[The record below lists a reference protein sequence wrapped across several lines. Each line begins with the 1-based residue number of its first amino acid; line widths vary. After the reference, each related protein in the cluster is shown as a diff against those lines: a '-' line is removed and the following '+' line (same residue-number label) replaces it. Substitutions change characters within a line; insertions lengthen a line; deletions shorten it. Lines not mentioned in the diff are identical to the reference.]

1 MKPGKICCSLA
12 TLILLICLSAL
23 GASERKMPL
32 QGIVPDEPTAVK
44 IAEAVFPPVFGV
56 DEVAKWEPY
65 HAQLDKNGVWTV
77 YGTLPRGWKG
87 GTPMLRMRK
96 HDGQVLEVWHSL

>member
-1 MKPGKICCSLA
+1 
-12 TLILLICLSAL
+12 
-23 GASERKMPL
+23 MPL

-44 IAEAVFPPVFGV
+44 IAEAMFPPVFGA

-65 HAQLDKNGVWTV
+65 HARLDKDGVWTV
-77 YGTLPRGWKG
+77 YGTLPSGWKG

-96 HDGQVLEVWHSL
+96 YDGQVLEVWHSL